1 MKLRVALLL
10 GFWLA
15 AGAAHAGMFDDEEAR
30 KAVAALRVQVE
41 ANQKTAEERLARIET
56 VLQDRSIDLARQID
70 ELKQDLARMRGQIEV
85 QAHLIETLDRR
96 QKDLYVDLDA
106 RLRKLESTLAQL
118 PVVDRQRVEATR
130 QAIADGSYRVDPARV
145 AEKLLAFESALTG
158 NE

>member
-1 MKLRVALLL
+1 MSLT
-10 GFWLA
+10 
-15 AGAAHAGMFDDEEAR
+15 D
-30 KAVAALRVQVE
+30 
-41 ANQKTAEERLARIET
+41 TA
-56 VLQDRSIDLARQID
+56 
-70 ELKQDLARMRGQIEV
+70 
-85 QAHLIETLDRR
+85 
-96 QKDLYVDLDA
+96 A